1 MGVQTKWMR
10 PSYKAIKF
18 RDIFTRTKTSFCEK
32 ETNHEL
38 MKDDEGMVVL
48 TQKGENENLAKN
60 IFRVMGGNERLFTL
74 IKPQG
79 NDRVTAWSL
88 APNFVAWYHLCF
100 TSLSF
105 CFYFLSESSKGGSVL
120 GANLL
125 IELLCWEVNQGLQSV
140 KSTTSYFFLDIWSCQ
155 AGWVM
160 LNHLS
165 KK

>member
-1 MGVQTKWMR
+1 MR

-32 ETNHEL
+32 ETNQEL

-79 NDRVTAWSL
+79 NDRVTA
-88 APNFVAWYHLCF
+88 
-100 TSLSF
+100 
-105 CFYFLSESSKGGSVL
+105 
-120 GANLL
+120 
-125 IELLCWEVNQGLQSV
+125 
-140 KSTTSYFFLDIWSCQ
+140 
-155 AGWVM
+155 
-160 LNHLS
+160 
-165 KK
+165 